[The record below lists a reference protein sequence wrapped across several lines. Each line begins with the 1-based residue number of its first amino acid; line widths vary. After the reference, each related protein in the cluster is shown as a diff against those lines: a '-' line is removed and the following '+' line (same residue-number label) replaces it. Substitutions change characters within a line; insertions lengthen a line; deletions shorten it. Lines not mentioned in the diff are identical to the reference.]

1 MAAAMKSL
9 HWLENKHL
17 KGLQTTHG
25 FTLLELLLVMTLLV
39 IMAALASW
47 GGQEFARDWQLK
59 RAGHQM
65 LEDLKALQGRAE
77 GGGSLAL
84 NNGALVLQRTF
95 LVFDPDAS
103 VYTAY
108 AWQDGNANGVAE
120 TGEAELLWQ
129 NSLPPGVSFGWV
141 SGIDRRACSNSR
153 GAPGS
158 AVSFASPNYPPCDDK
173 PCIKFDNNGF
183 STMGPGAVYLT
194 LGKQSLAVTGTRPG
208 HFTLCEWDGERWR

>member
-1 MAAAMKSL
+1 MKSL
-9 HWLENKHL
+9 RWLEKKNV
-17 KGLQTTHG
+17 KGLYKTNG
-25 FTLLELLLVMTLLV
+25 FTLLELLLVMSLLG
-39 IMAALASW
+39 IMAVLATW
-47 GGQEFARDWQLK
+47 GGREFARDWQLK
-59 RAGHQM
+59 RAGHQL

-77 GGGSLAL
+77 GGGSLTL

-120 TGEAELLWQ
+120 TGEADLLWQ
-129 NSLPPGVSFGWV
+129 NRLPPGVSFGWA
-141 SGIDRRACSNSR
+141 SGIDRRACSNSS

-173 PCIKFDNNGF
+173 PCIKFDNSGF
-183 STMGPGAVYLT
+183 SMMGPGVIYLT
-194 LGKQSLAVTGTRPG
+194 RGEQSLAVTGTRPG
-208 HFTLCEWDGERWR
+208 HFTLCEWDGGRWR

>member
-25 FTLLELLLVMTLLV
+25 FTLLELLLVMSLLV

-95 LVFDPDAS
+95 LVFDPDAR

-141 SGIDRRACSNSR
+141 SGIDRRACSNSS

-158 AVSFASPNYPPCDDK
+158 AVSFARPNYAPCDDK

-183 STMGPGAVYLT
+183 SMMGPGAVYLT
-194 LGKQSLAVTGTRPG
+194 LGEQSLAVTGTRPG

>member
-158 AVSFASPNYPPCDDK
+158 AVSFARPNYAPCDDK

-183 STMGPGAVYLT
+183 SMMGPGAVYLT
-194 LGKQSLAVTGTRPG
+194 MGKQSLAVTGTRPG

>member
-1 MAAAMKSL
+1 MKNLSC
-9 HWLENKHL
+9 LEKKKV
-17 KGLQTTHG
+17 KGLHKVNG
-25 FTLLELLLVMTLLV
+25 FTLLELLLVMSLLG
-39 IMAALASW
+39 IMAALATW
-47 GGQEFARDWQLK
+47 GGQVSARDWQLK
-59 RAGHQM
+59 RAGHQL

-77 GGGSLAL
+77 GGGSLTL

-108 AWQDGNANGVAE
+108 AWQDDNANGVAE
-120 TGEAELLWQ
+120 TGEAGLLWQ
-129 NSLPPGVSFGWV
+129 NRLPPGVSFGWA
-141 SGIDRRACSNSR
+141 SGIDRRACSNSS

-183 STMGPGAVYLT
+183 SMMGPGAVYLT
-194 LGKQSLAVTGTRPG
+194 RGEQSLAVTGTRPG
-208 HFTLCEWDGERWR
+208 HFTLCEWDGGRWR